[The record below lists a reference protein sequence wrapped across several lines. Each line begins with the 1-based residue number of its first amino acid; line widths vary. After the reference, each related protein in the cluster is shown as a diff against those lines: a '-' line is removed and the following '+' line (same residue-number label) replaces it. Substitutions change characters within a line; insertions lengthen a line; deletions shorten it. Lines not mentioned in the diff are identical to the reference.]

1 MRLSSAHM
9 ILWKDCPKSSP
20 PPRPLGS
27 WMQGLESRETGKKYV
42 IHSPEGMVTDKGDAT
57 SSNLELFWRE
67 GMARYVDE

>member
-1 MRLSSAHM
+1 
-9 ILWKDCPKSSP
+9 
-20 PPRPLGS
+20 
-27 WMQGLESRETGKKYV
+27 MQGLERRETGKKYV